1 MPKATSSADRAQRLI
16 ALLGQLRLDKRLRI
30 SDLAAELGTTEAEL
44 TDDLVTL
51 SMCGVAPYGPDT
63 LVPLIIEDGFV
74 EVWGEMP
81 AVRGPV
87 RLSGA
92 EARAL
97 VAALQT
103 GGFGA
108 SNPLVVKLL
117 EAAASTSFD
126 SDEIASTL
134 QATASGHEADT
145 FEILSRASAEHEIV
159 KIEYAR
165 AGATGAASREVEPVA
180 LILERGAW
188 YLTGW
193 CRTSDDW
200 RTFRIDRIHR
210 VETIGRRFDPRTDA
224 PPLPTSFL
232 AAALPFARLRF
243 LSGEAYSERDWPGS
257 VVAERTADGAL
268 TVEVPYSGTAW
279 IARMVTAH
287 LGRVV
292 AISPAEVVSE
302 VARTASA
309 ELARLDA

>member
-1 MPKATSSADRAQRLI
+1 MPKTTSSAERAQRLI
-16 ALLGQLRLDKRLRI
+16 ALLGQLRLDERLLI
-30 SDLAAELGTTEAEL
+30 SDLAAEFGTTETEL

-103 GGFGA
+103 GGFDT
-108 SNPLVVKLL
+108 SDPLVVKLL

-134 QATASGHEADT
+134 QATASGHDADT
-145 FEILSRASAEHEIV
+145 FEILSRASADCEIV

-165 AGATGAASREVEPVA
+165 AGATVAASREVEPVA

-193 CRTSDDW
+193 CHTSDDW
-200 RTFRIDRIHR
+200 RTFRIDRIRR
-210 VETIGRRFDPRTDA
+210 VQTTGCRFDPHTEDW
-224 PPLPTSFL
+224 PLPTSFL
-232 AAALPFARLRF
+232 ASALPTARLRF
-243 LSGEAYSERDWPGS
+243 LSGETYSEREWPGS
-257 VVAERTADGAL
+257 VVGGRTADGAL
-268 TVEVPYSGTAW
+268 TVDVPYSGTAW
-279 IARMVTAH
+279 IARRVTAH

-292 AISPAEVVSE
+292 ALSPAEVVSE
-302 VARTASA
+302 VARTAIA
-309 ELARLDA
+309 ELARRDA